1 MFLISMFL
9 IRLMILEEYESKPCH
24 RVQKLAAHVSSRLS
38 NVWENYKY
46 LLELIWCS
54 FKKLHRWMIKSYLKN
69 SGPHS
74 QLVALDMQCLVTTDI
89 KDTEMDYIS
98 MDNDNQRDPCE
109 YGYMAWLIEKH
120 RLNSSPNQNNKTKTR
135 LLFPP
140 SKFWQYL
147 KRAIL

>member
-1 MFLISMFL
+1 MYYHQPKQFTSEVTTITRQMCNAILKKKKYVDGNVKIIMIWSITMFLIS

-24 RVQKLAAHVSSRLS
+24 QVQKLAAHVSSRLS
-38 NVWENYKY
+38 NVWENYRY
-46 LLELIWCS
+46 PLELIWCFS
-54 FKKLHRWMIKSYLKN
+54 KKLHRWMIKSYLKN

-109 YGYMAWLIEKH
+109 
-120 RLNSSPNQNNKTKTR
+120 
-135 LLFPP
+135 
-140 SKFWQYL
+140 
-147 KRAIL
+147 